1 MTPAEMKEVVRK
13 VWAALRDDQVDIA
26 LSYMADDIR
35 WDSQG
40 RIGGEM
46 SGRRKG
52 KAAVRAFRDAVPLAF
67 SGPRE
72 TECRR
77 LFCEGNTV
85 VCELWAR
92 GPLRNGNTYENVY
105 LYVIEFRNGLI
116 QEMREYADIQNA
128 EFLMRGLFG

>member
-13 VWAALRDDQVDIA
+13 VWAALRDDQVEA
-26 LSYMADDIR
+26 AFSYMADDIR
-35 WDSQG
+35 WDSRG
-40 RIGGEM
+40 NMGGEM
-46 SGRRKG
+46 SGRRTG
-52 KAAVRAFRDAVPLAF
+52 KPAVRAFRDAVPLAF

-77 LFCEGNTV
+77 LFCEGDTV
-85 VCELWAR
+85 LCELWAQ

-116 QEMREYADIQNA
+116 QEMREYADTQNA
-128 EFLMRGLFG
+128 EFLMRGLYG